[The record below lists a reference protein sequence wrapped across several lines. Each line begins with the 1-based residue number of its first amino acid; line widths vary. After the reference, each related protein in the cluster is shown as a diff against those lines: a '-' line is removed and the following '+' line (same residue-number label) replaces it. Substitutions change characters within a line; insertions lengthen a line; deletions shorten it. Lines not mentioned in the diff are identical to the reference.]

1 MPASIIVAYLGYT
14 GVAAAVAT
22 FAIRLVTTYVV
33 SNLIAKRA
41 GADMSGAGGASGTGT
56 QQIGNRIQLP
66 PATDNKIPVVYGSAY
81 MKPILTDAKISTDQ
95 KTMWHVMVFS
105 EAMDSDAIGTFSFG
119 DIYWGDKKLVFGD
132 GADLTKVTSWINS
145 DGTSEDQ
152 PNGLINVY
160 TYRDGS
166 ERPLNSAFNAYSASV
181 LASTDIASENRWTSA
196 KKMSKLV
203 FAVVKVKYDQ
213 EKGITGLADV
223 TAVINNSLNKPGS
236 VIKDYLKNTRYGA
249 SVPESKIN
257 LTSLTSLDAYS
268 DETIS
273 FTPSGG
279 GSPQTS
285 PRYRINGPVDTT
297 KVFIDNLVDMTESCD
312 SWLQW
317 DETLGKWAVIANRSY
332 TDFDPTGAGIRK
344 ITSTDIV
351 GGIDINP
358 IDLNS
363 TYNRVDV
370 QFPNNKIKDQPGY
383 YSVEVTDFPNITT
396 YANEAVNILTLALP
410 YTNNI
415 IQAQYIG
422 ARRLLQSREDLAI
435 SFAMNFSGIQIDA
448 GDVIGIQH
456 EIYGWDTTTYG
467 STGKLFRVQQVQET
481 KNEDGTLF
489 SQIVAVEYNDDVYD
503 DDNIAL
509 SDFTPSLNTG
519 ITNPLLITTPNPVT
533 ITNIVNTATTPNFTV
548 NATIP
553 ATGTT
558 LGMEFWY
565 GTTSTFSNA
574 AYNLWSTEL
583 PIGASVWPKSST
595 SSIRV
600 NSLAD
605 GIYYWRARAVGA
617 RTKSNFSTATAIT
630 WVPRFISGVIGQDV
644 IVNFTPPTHS
654 LIRNGPLRKEDFTS
668 LNNIVAQGQIG
679 GALVN
684 YVNALQDSAESFTFN
699 TWRIGN
705 GAFNGATTEGVI
717 TATNISFD
725 YASITVVDGTAKFPI
740 PYAMSDEPA
749 SITIP
754 VRYKDAA
761 GNVYQ
766 SPAATVNFYFKD
778 NLDGGVQVTF
788 KKPVQKL
795 PNRLNAGGYLI
806 PDYTTAEIEAYGDL
820 NGVLVPYVDAQTDTD
835 PEFTTGT
842 WRIATTAVNNY
853 NTTTVNSS
861 TAVVTSDGIRISPG
875 SIFRNTA
882 SGAVLPYPGF
892 FDQTKETATITF
904 PVRYKD
910 YDGNIYNVSPASQT
924 LLLVDQGPRAPTTE
938 FTVSGLVFKKLVST
952 TATTFDPPSA
962 IIRLKAEGW
971 QASGVAWVSSG
982 TSTSTIS
989 TTVITND
996 TIRVFPST
1004 SSNVITL
1011 TATASSPT
1019 ETTTR
1024 QLVIQVVQD
1033 GVEGTRGFVPLAYI
1047 PIVQSP
1053 ITATQGQLTNAW
1065 VAATGLT
1072 PVNLDGGS
1080 FKHTTSE
1087 NSRSYTYYT
1096 ATGLWTAATLEVP
1109 GDLIATGTIRAN
1121 AMAANQIFT
1130 NNLASTQ
1137 NSTTATFGNN
1147 TTPGYWLDGISG
1159 NARFGGDVSIGRNLT
1174 VDGLIEGG
1182 NLKAGVVTSGN
1193 IAPGAITA
1201 DLLGTGTNS
1210 VISSAV
1216 VASTVSFGQNAWT
1229 YRVESSSIQ
1238 PNFLHLDTIGY
1249 HRILIPTADY
1259 TANKI
1264 NLRATINMNMTG
1276 TVPAGG
1282 GFYII
1287 MYLNG
1292 LRNPGVFQFTPS
1304 DSAIASAYPPDQ
1316 GAWYSDTN
1324 NTYTPATWSKT
1335 VYSWWRSGS
1344 LVNSPLSTTIQ
1355 LGWNGTGSYGTA
1367 GGVQQN
1373 FTSNDNNYLVLAA
1386 AQYATTTNGL
1396 ANTYVVLNN
1405 ISFTLE
1411 KIA

>member
-1 MPASIIVAYLGYT
+1 MPASLIVAYLGYT

-33 SNLIAKRA
+33 SNLIAKRSQADMGGA
-41 GADMSGAGGASGTGT
+41 GAGGTGT

-132 GADLTKVTSWINS
+132 GADLTKVTAWINS
-145 DGTSEDQ
+145 DGTTEDQ

-166 ERPLNSAFNAYSASV
+166 ERPINSAFNAYSANV
-181 LASTDIASENRWTSA
+181 LADTAISSENRWTSA
-196 KKMSKLV
+196 KKMTKLV
-203 FAVVKVKYDQ
+203 FAVVKIQYNQ

-223 TAVINNSLNKPGS
+223 TAVINNTLNKPGS
-236 VIKDYLKNTRYGA
+236 VIRNYLNNTRYGA
-249 SVPESKIN
+249 AVPESKIN
-257 LTSLTSLDAYS
+257 LTSLAALDAYS

-273 FTPSGG
+273 YTPSGG
-279 GSPQTS
+279 GAAQTS

-297 KVFIDNLVDMTESCD
+297 KVFLDNLVDMTESCD

-317 DETLGKWAVIANRSY
+317 DETLGKWAAIANRSY
-332 TDFDPTGAGIRK
+332 TDLDPTGAQIRR
-344 ITSTDIV
+344 ITSSDII
-351 GGIDINP
+351 GGIDITP
-358 IDLNS
+358 IDLNA

-370 QFPNNKIKDQPGY
+370 QFPNTKIKDQPGY

-396 YANEAVNILTLALP
+396 YANEAVNVLNLALP

-422 ARRLLQSREDLAI
+422 ARRLLQSREDLTVAF
-435 SFAMNFSGIQIDA
+435 SMNFSGIQIDA

-456 EIYGWDTTTYG
+456 EIYGWDTATYG

-481 KNEDGTLF
+481 KTEDGTLY
-489 SQIVAVEYNDDVYD
+489 SQIVAVEYNDAVYD

-519 ITNPLLITTPNPVT
+519 ITNPTLIATPNPVT
-533 ITNIVNTATTPNFTV
+533 ITDIVNTATTPNFTV

-553 ATGTT
+553 TTGTT

-583 PIGASVWPKSST
+583 PIGASVWPKAST
-595 SSIRV
+595 SSVRI

-617 RTKSNFSTATAIT
+617 RSKSGFSTATSIT
-630 WVPRFISGVIGQDV
+630 WTPRFISGVIGQDV

-668 LNNIVAQGQIG
+668 LNNVVAQGQIG

-684 YVNALQDSAESFTFN
+684 YVDALTDSDEAFTFN

-705 GAFNGATTEGVI
+705 ASFTGPTTEGVI
-717 TATNISFD
+717 TATNIVFD
-725 YASITVVDGTAKFPI
+725 YEGITVVDGTAKFPI
-740 PYAMSDEPA
+740 PYEMTAEPA

-778 NLDGGVQVTF
+778 NLDGGVQVSF

-795 PNRLNAGGYLI
+795 PNRLNAYGDLI

-820 NGVLVPYVDAQTDTD
+820 NGVLIPYVDAQTDTD
-835 PEFTTGT
+835 PLFTTGT

-853 NTTTVNSS
+853 NTTTANSS
-861 TAVVTSDGIRISPG
+861 TAVVIADGISTNPG
-875 SIFRNTA
+875 TIFRNTA
-882 SGAVLPYPGF
+882 SGAVLPFIY
-892 FDQTKETATITF
+892 DQTKETATITI
-904 PVRYKD
+904 PVRFKD
-910 YDGNIYNVSPASQT
+910 YDGNIYNASPATQT
-924 LLLVDQGPRAPTTE
+924 LILVDQGDRAPTTE
-938 FTVSGLVFKKLVST
+938 FTVSGLVFKKLPNN
-952 TATTFDPPSA
+952 TFDPPSA
-962 IIRLKAEGW
+962 SIRLKAEGW
-971 QASGVAWVSSG
+971 LANGVSWITSG

-996 TIRVFPST
+996 TILVSPST
-1004 SSNVITL
+1004 ASNVITL

-1033 GVEGTRGFVPLAYI
+1033 GVTGSRGFVPLAFI

-1053 ITATQGQLTNAW
+1053 ITATQGQLTSAW

-1087 NSRSYTYYT
+1087 NSRSYTFYS

-1147 TTPGYWLDGISG
+1147 TAPGYWLDGISG
-1159 NARFGGDVSIGRNLT
+1159 NARFGGNVSIGRNLT

-1182 NLKAGVVTSGN
+1182 NLASGVVTERS

-1201 DLLGTGTNS
+1201 DVLGTGTNS
-1210 VISSAV
+1210 IISTAV
-1216 VASTVSFGQNAWT
+1216 VASTVGFGQNAWG
-1229 YRVESSSIQ
+1229 YYVQSSSIQ

-1249 HRILIPTADY
+1249 HRILVPTADY
-1259 TANKI
+1259 TANKL
-1264 NLRATINMNMTG
+1264 NLRATINIDMAG

-1292 LRNPGVFQFTPS
+1292 FRNAGVINFTPS
-1304 DSAIASAYPPDQ
+1304 DSAIANLYPPDQ

-1324 NTYTPATWSKT
+1324 NTYTPTAWSKT

-1355 LGWNGTGSYGTA
+1355 LGWNGAGSYGLA

-1373 FTSNDNNYLVLAA
+1373 FTQFDNNYLVLAA

-1396 ANTYVVLNN
+1396 ANTFVSLSN

-1411 KIA
+1411 KIG